1 MNTLIKHHFSDKG
14 SVHSYIDVYED
25 IFQHKKNDN
34 LNILEIGIALGGSL
48 RLWHDYFVNAKFI
61 VGIEPKDMTLP
72 CLTDFENIYVIEGN
86 GYTNESVNR
95 IINVVNEKSNINSLV
110 NDTPVFFDIIIDDG
124 SHELH
129 DMIRFLS
136 LYLPLLN
143 PNDGILVIEDLQD
156 YNWGHVLM
164 QAVQNID
171 PRGRKYKPCIVD
183 LRFRKNW
190 VDDILF
196 IVFTK
201 KIDTLM

>member
-25 IFQHKKNDN
+25 ICQHKKNDTV
-34 LNILEIGIALGGSL
+34 NILEIGIALGGSL

-61 VGIEPKDMTLP
+61 IGIEPKDMTLP
-72 CLTDFENIYVIEGN
+72 CLTGFENIHVIEGN
-86 GYTNESVNR
+86 GYTNETVNR
-95 IINVVNEKSNINSLV
+95 IINLVNEKSNINSLV

-124 SHELH
+124 SHDLH

-171 PRGRKYKPCIVD
+171 PHGRKYKPCIVD
-183 LRFRKNW
+183 LRFRKNR
-190 VDDILF
+190 VDDIMF